1 MTTRKDAARPRV
13 RCPECRWF
21 DEGGTL
27 CQVARKVFVVGKT
40 TTCQRYKPARVPR
53 TSVGKSSQTQTQT
66 QTQAD
71 LKPMK
76 SAQESTSPAT
86 AELQA
91 LLLLEGLEAAV
102 AQMQIDEHGR
112 VWVRF
117 AAGVEVETMNQV
129 GRLVCGGSL

>member
-1 MTTRKDAARPRV
+1 MKTRKDAVRPRV

-27 CQVARKVFVVGKT
+27 CQVARKVFVVRGT
-40 TTCQRYKPARVPR
+40 LTCQRYKPARVPR
-53 TSVGKSSQTQTQT
+53 TSARKPSQTQT

-71 LKPMK
+71 PKPMK
-76 SAQESTSPAT
+76 SEQDSTPPAT

-91 LLLLEGLEAAV
+91 LLLLEGLEGAV
-102 AQMQIDEHGR
+102 AEMQIDEHGR

-117 AAGVEVETMNQV
+117 AAGVDVETMNQV
-129 GRLVCGGSL
+129 GRLVCGGSF